1 MTPIFKDSDT
11 QSDST
16 EIVPPRRVRLFPLL
30 IGVAGIALISRTID
44 IYTGVN
50 LMVSAARAEQE
61 ATTAPAAEHAP
72 EGEAGHDAP
81 VDAAASHEGAA
92 PATDSGSPTII
103 GLPSSEE
110 MELLS
115 QLRQR
120 RLELD
125 KRARELDEQEKTL
138 LAFEKRIDDKI
149 GQLKT
154 LEEQVKKHLKVFDDQ
169 EAEQLASIVKVY
181 ETMAAKEAAPRF
193 EMLSLETQMDLVT
206 RMKPAK
212 VAALMAKMSPDS
224 ASRLTTQLA
233 NVAQAPKLEDI
244 QGNN

>member
-1 MTPIFKDSDT
+1 MTPIFNESIDQAPSA
-11 QSDST
+11 
-16 EIVPPRRVRLFPLL
+16 EIVTRRRVRLFPLL
-30 IGVAGIALISRTID
+30 IGVAGLALVGRTVD
-44 IYTGVN
+44 IYTGVD
-50 LMVSAARAEQE
+50 LMFAAAQAEEQE
-61 ATTAPAAEHAP
+61 TTATTEGQDAATAEHA
-72 EGEAGHDAP
+72 A
-81 VDAAASHEGAA
+81 DAAAPVADTGA
-92 PATDSGSPTII
+92 PAII

-149 GQLKT
+149 GQLKV
-154 LEEQVKKHLKVFDDQ
+154 LEEQVKSHLKVFEDQ

-181 ETMAAKEAAPRF
+181 ETMPAKEAAPRF
-193 EMLSLETQMDLVT
+193 EMLGLETQMDLVT
-206 RMKPAK
+206 RMKPLK
-212 VAALMAKMSPDS
+212 VAALMAKMSPDA
-224 ASRLTTQLA
+224 ASRLTTELA
-233 NVAQAPKLEDI
+233 NVAQAPNLEDI